1 MTAVRLLSREPDR
14 AEHLAWR
21 PLDAHLSTAIQEQL
35 PFEEDRHRPTPRRRG
50 PYGRQPTATAELPP
64 APGFAARVTVAA
76 VEVAQG
82 ARPATQ
88 LMRHCSPAV
97 FDGLVR
103 RQAHRAGRL
112 GACHPVFV
120 RRVRACHIADGIVE
134 AAVIVSVNARV
145 RAIALRLEGVDGRW
159 VITALEMG

>member
-14 AEHLAWR
+14 IEHLAWR
-21 PLDAHLSTAIQEQL
+21 PLDEHLRAAIQEQL
-35 PFEEDRHRPTPRRRG
+35 PFEEDRRPAPRRRA
-50 PYGRQPTATAELPP
+50 PYGRQPTTTAELPP
-64 APGFAARVTVAA
+64 ATGFAARVTVAA

-97 FDGLVR
+97 FDALVR

-112 GACHPVFV
+112 GACHPVFL
-120 RRVRACHIADGIVE
+120 RRARACHIADGIVE
-134 AAVIVSVNARV
+134 AAVVVSVNARV